1 MLIIFDLDDTLL
13 ETTASIAP
21 FKLRQ
26 FFKEVS
32 KNEPSLSGDEVEILL
47 RLNQGSQSSLNAI
60 LEYLEIKG
68 FSSSVSAQFLQVFKK
83 NGDFPEEIQ
92 LVSGVKETL
101 FDFVEQHHVAV
112 VTRGKRETQLKKLQF
127 LPVPVEEFVGVWVVE
142 EGSKST
148 AYQEIQQKMGVHP
161 FEVVVVGDRVDMD
174 LLPAKQLGFLTVHM
188 QNGRGLRVQIEKD
201 GIVDYQICSLNQLS
215 AIIQDIQIKNFLR
228 IL

>member
-13 ETTASIAP
+13 ETTGTIAP
-21 FKLRQ
+21 FKLEQ
-26 FFKEVS
+26 FFHVILQEESSLDKE
-32 KNEPSLSGDEVEILL
+32 ELATLL
-47 RLNQGSQSSLNAI
+47 RLNQGSQSSINAI

-68 FSSSVSAQFLQVFKK
+68 FPKAKWDHFLQIFKK
-83 NGDFPEEIQ
+83 NVDFPEDID

-101 FDFVEQHHVAV
+101 FDFVQQHDVAV
-112 VTRGKRETQLKKLQF
+112 VTRGRKEFQLKKLDF
-127 LPVPVEEFVGVWVVE
+127 LPVPKEQFVEVRVVE
-142 EGSKST
+142 VGSKYQ
-148 AYQEIQQKMGVHP
+148 AYQEIQKKLAVP
-161 FEVVVVGDRVDMD
+161 TFEVLVVGDRVDMD